1 MRILNSMRTPKPDQ
15 TVNTENF
22 LKFVIINNRK
32 EWDLVKYFIL
42 FEHGIILFF
51 SLQFEL
57 FCLNKCHCSTK
68 CLVFLFVLK

>member
-32 EWDLVKYFIL
+32 EWDLLKYFIL

-51 SLQFEL
+51 LYN
-57 FCLNKCHCSTK
+57 LNY
-68 CLVFLFVLK
+68 FA